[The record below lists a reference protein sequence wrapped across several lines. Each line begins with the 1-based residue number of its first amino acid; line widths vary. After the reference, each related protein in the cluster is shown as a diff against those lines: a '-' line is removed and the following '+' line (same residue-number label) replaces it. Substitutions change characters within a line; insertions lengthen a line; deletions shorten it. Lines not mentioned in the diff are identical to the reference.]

1 MRVLAGDVGGTKTA
15 IATVDIDAR
24 RSSFLRIQRYPS
36 ADYPSLETIA
46 MEFLSAET
54 SRPSAAGFGI
64 AGPVR
69 EGSGKVTKLPWHLS
83 EELLSRRM
91 RIPRVRLVNDFVAAA
106 LGLSYLKPRQL
117 ATLHR
122 GRAERGEPVGILGA
136 GTGLGQAA
144 VVRYSGRVEVVPS
157 EGGHAD
163 FGPRNPLEDRF
174 VVFLRSRFGRA
185 TPDRIL
191 SGGGLV
197 LIYDFLKAEGA
208 AAENPDVAEAFQTGE
223 PAAVISRFALEHRDR
238 LCRRALELFVSIY
251 GSEAGNLA
259 LQYRATGGVYI
270 AGGIA
275 PKILPGLKRPEFL
288 KAFHDKDPMKG
299 LLARIPVRV
308 VLDWRVGLLGA
319 AASARSR
326 PPTRPPKADP
336 QQ

>member
-24 RSSFLRIQRYPS
+24 RSSFLRIERYPS
-36 ADYPSLETIA
+36 ADYPSLEAIILK
-46 MEFLSAET
+46 FLSAET
-54 SRPSAAGFGI
+54 SRPAAAGVGV

-69 EGSGKVTKLPWHLS
+69 EGSAKVTKLPWRLNEGRLS
-83 EELLSRRM
+83 GRTG
-91 RIPRVRLVNDFVAAA
+91 IPRVNLVNDFVAAA

-117 ATLHR
+117 ATLKR
-122 GRAERGEPVGILGA
+122 GRAKRDEPVGILGA

-144 VVRYSGRVEVVPS
+144 IVHCSGRVEVVPS

-174 VVFLRSRFGRA
+174 VVFLRGRFGRA
-185 TPDRIL
+185 TRDRVL
-191 SGGGLV
+191 SGSGLA
-197 LIYDFLKAEGA
+197 LIYEFLKAEGA
-208 AAENPDVAEAFQTGE
+208 APENPAVADAFQAE
-223 PAAVISRFALEHRDR
+223 DPAAVISRFALARRDR

-259 LQYRATGGVYI
+259 LQYRATGGVYL

-275 PKILPGLKRPEFL
+275 PKILPELKRPEFL
-288 KAFHDKDPMKG
+288 KAFHDKDPMQE

-319 AASARSR
+319 AASARG
-326 PPTRPPKADP
+326 
-336 QQ
+336 